1 MPDSC
6 EYGWIAVLIRKE
18 GPVIGRSYEIR
29 VVGSLGPAARAAF
42 TDVAV
47 EVEPTA
53 TVLWGDLDQV
63 RLHALLD
70 RVRSV
75 WSSWTSGR
83 SRTSCPGDT
92 LRLLRRDPGELDE
105 FESE

>member
-53 TVLWGDLDQV
+53 TVLCGDLDQV

-70 RVRSV
+70 RVRAFGLELMDIRQV
-75 WSSWTSGR
+75 PDQLSG
-83 SRTSCPGDT
+83 
-92 LRLLRRDPGELDE
+92 
-105 FESE
+105 